1 MLKTV
6 MKNIVGKSVG
16 HVLNVMISEDV
27 YISFL
32 QGFPVGKKNYLF
44 VIILVSIVQD
54 LLSSELDGAV

>member
-27 YISFL
+27 YIRFL